1 MPNIY
6 DPVPT
11 VGLRSLTAAQRL
23 TLVCALLT
31 AVLAALVACAS
42 CASVASGLVPP
53 VLLAPAAAA
62 FAALARA
69 HVRALLRLVSLER
82 DSACWLYRREVW
94 QGKAR

>member
-1 MPNIY
+1 MPNIF
-6 DPVPT
+6 DPVPV
-11 VGLRSLTAAQRL
+11 VGVKSLTKAQRL
-23 TLVCALLT
+23 ALLSALLT
-31 AVLAALVACAS
+31 AALAALVACAS

-69 HVRALLRLVSLER
+69 HVLALLRLVSLER